1 MQVRVLSLLPYADL
15 AQLVERMSCKHQVR
29 GSSPSSRL
37 HNNSISDHRLYVGG
51 FFVVLGGGCMDYEQ
65 YLADLIFEYLPK
77 HFTEEQIQEMA
88 DRPIRDK
95 AGNIISHGL
104 PLTGPY
110 GLRKQLGDIDYEFFG
125 RAYFPEYC
133 SLPPCEFHHEQYAEM
148 RRIEKSGGGE
158 TVIIAAPRESAKST
172 SWNTIYTANNAV
184 YGKKHYIVL
193 ISDSSEQ
200 AIDDL
205 KQVKTALEENEYILE
220 DFGKLKGQTTWK
232 TDAILLK
239 NDVLIVAKGSGKKVR
254 GIKHKQY
261 RPDLI
266 ILDDIENDENVR
278 SPDQRKYLMNWFN
291 KVVMN
296 AGSKKTDVV
305 VIGTILHYDSLL
317 NNLLQKPGYRTKK
330 YKAVIKDNDSP
341 LWIDWKDIYTDKSN
355 PNNVE
360 DAYKFFLEHKEEM
373 EAGSE
378 VIWPQAK
385 DIYYYKRKLIDLG
398 PAAYNSE
405 YQNEPI
411 DPDTAWI
418 TPDDFQYYEYLPDL
432 SECIIKG
439 ALDPSLGKNEKSDLS
454 SICTM
459 ARDKNGYLYVVETD
473 ARRRSPDQQILDIF
487 DKQIRFNYQ
496 EFYIEGVAYQEY
508 FAGNV
513 QKASAKNGTYL
524 NIVTEP
530 KPRGDK
536 HSRIKA
542 QLQPMIINGYIKF
555 HKSQQSLIEGLIYL
569 GSLKYDD
576 EPEALQMVAAL
587 FHQVQ
592 TDFEHTLM
600 PDICGVSVNW

>member
-1 MQVRVLSLLPYADL
+1 
-15 AQLVERMSCKHQVR
+15 
-29 GSSPSSRL
+29 
-37 HNNSISDHRLYVGG
+37 
-51 FFVVLGGGCMDYEQ
+51 MDYEQ

-77 HFTEEQIQEMA
+77 HFSEEQIQEMA
-88 DRPIRDK
+88 DRPIEDK

-104 PLTGPY
+104 PLTGTY
-110 GLRKQLGDIDYEFFG
+110 GLRRQLGDIDYEFFG

-133 SLPPCEFHHEQYAEM
+133 SLSPCEFHHEQYAEM
-148 RRIEKSGGGE
+148 RRIEQAGGGE

-172 SWNTIYTANNAV
+172 SWNTIYATNNAA

-200 AIDDL
+200 AVDDL

-220 DFGKLKGQTTWK
+220 DFGKLRGSTTWK

-239 NDVLIVAKGSGKKVR
+239 NDVLMVAKGSGKKVR

-261 RPDLI
+261 RPDLM

-296 AGSKKTDVV
+296 AGSKRTDVV
-305 VIGTILHYDSLL
+305 VIGTILHNDGLL
-317 NNLLQKPGYRTKK
+317 KNLLKKSGYRTKL
-330 YKAVIKDNDSP
+330 YKAVIKDNKSP
-341 LWIDWKDIYTDKSN
+341 LWIDWKEIYVDKSN

-360 DAYKFFLEHKEEM
+360 DAYEFFLAHREEM

-378 VIWPQAK
+378 VIWPEAK
-385 DIYYYKRKLIDLG
+385 DLYYYKRKLIDLG

-405 YQNEPI
+405 YQNNPV
-411 DPDTAWI
+411 DPDTAWV
-418 TPDDFQYYEYLPDL
+418 TPDDFQYYDDEGSLGLPDL
-432 SECIIKG
+432 STCVVKG
-439 ALDPSLGKNEKSDLS
+439 ALDPSMGKNGNSDLS
-454 SICTM
+454 AFCTV
-459 ARDKNGYLYVVETD
+459 ARDFNGYLYVVESD
-473 ARRRSPDQQILDIF
+473 ARRRSPDDQILALF
-487 DKQIRFNYQ
+487 DKHKKFNYQ
-496 EFYIEGVAYQEY
+496 EFYIEGVAFQAY

-513 QKASAKNGTYL
+513 QKESAKNGTYI

-530 KPRGDK
+530 IPKGDK

-542 QLQPMIINGYIKF
+542 QLQPLIINGYIKF
-555 HKSQQSLIEGLIYL
+555 SHSQQSLIDGLIFL
-569 GSLKYDD
+569 GTEKYDD

-587 FHQVQ
+587 FQQVQ
-592 TDFEHTLM
+592 TEFEHTMM
-600 PDICGVSVNW
+600 PDITGISTNW

>member
-1 MQVRVLSLLPYADL
+1 
-15 AQLVERMSCKHQVR
+15 
-29 GSSPSSRL
+29 
-37 HNNSISDHRLYVGG
+37 
-51 FFVVLGGGCMDYEQ
+51 MDYER
-65 YLADLIFEYLPK
+65 YLNNLILEYLPK

-88 DRPIRDK
+88 DRPIKDK
-95 AGNIISHGL
+95 QGNTISRGT
-104 PLTGPY
+104 PLTGPV

-133 SLPPCEFHHEQYAEM
+133 SLPPCAFHHEQYAEM
-148 RRIEKSGGGE
+148 KRIEESGGGE

-220 DFGKLKGQTTWK
+220 DFGKLRGSTTWK

-296 AGSKKTDVV
+296 AGSKRTDVV

-317 NNLLQKPGYRTKK
+317 NNLLEKPGYRTKK
-330 YKAVIKDNDSP
+330 YKAVIEDNNSP
-341 LWIDWKDIYTDKSN
+341 LWLDWKEIYTDKSN

-360 DAYKFFLEHKEEM
+360 DAYKFFLTHEEEM
-373 EAGSE
+373 TAGSR
-378 VIWPQAK
+378 VIWPEAK
-385 DIYYYKRKLIDLG
+385 DIYYYKRKYIDLG

-405 YQNEPI
+405 YQNEPV
-411 DPDTAWI
+411 DPETSWI
-418 TPDDFQYYEYLPDL
+418 TPDDFQYYDGEDGPGLPL
-432 SECIIKG
+432 LEECVVKG
-439 ALDPSLGKNEKSDLS
+439 ALDPSMGKKETSDLS
-454 SICTM
+454 AICTM
-459 ARDKNGYLYVVETD
+459 AKDKNGYLYVVESD
-473 ARRRSPDQQILDIF
+473 ARRRKPDNIIADIF
-487 DKQIRFNYQ
+487 EKQRRFKYQ
-496 EFYIEGVAYQEY
+496 EFYIEDVAFQAY
-508 FAGNV
+508 FAENV
-513 QKASAKNGTYL
+513 QKESAKNGTYL

-530 KPRGDK
+530 KPKGEK
-536 HSRIKA
+536 HERIKA
-542 QLQPMIINGYIKF
+542 QLQPMIKNGYIKF
-555 HKSQQSLIEGLIYL
+555 SHRQEPLIEGLIFL

-576 EPEALQMVAAL
+576 EPESLQQVTAL
-587 FHQVQ
+587 FAQLATEFKHR
-592 TDFEHTLM
+592 LS
-600 PDICGVSVNW
+600 PGISGVSSRW